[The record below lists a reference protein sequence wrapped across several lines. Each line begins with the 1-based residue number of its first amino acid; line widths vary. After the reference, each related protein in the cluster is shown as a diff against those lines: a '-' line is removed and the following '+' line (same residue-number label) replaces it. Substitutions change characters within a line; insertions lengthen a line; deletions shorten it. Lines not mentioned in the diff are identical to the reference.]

1 MECKFCESKMK
12 NIWSGGD
19 GYHEPREEEWI
30 CPNCHSRYE
39 WTEGCGGYWEN
50 NKGEEILDD

>member
-1 MECKFCESKMK
+1 MECKFCDSEMTK
-12 NIWSGGD
+12 IYSGGD
-19 GYHEPREEEWI
+19 GYYV

-50 NKGEEILDD
+50 NKGEESRDD